1 MAKSVKN
8 IDVRSRLIQVGLS
21 TFAKRGYHGT
31 GIKEIVD
38 TAEIPKGSF
47 YNYFKSKEEFG
58 VEIVRC
64 HSVEFW
70 KNWNECFDVNEE
82 NPIEALKK
90 CFNRMITEHE
100 ECVVWTCGIVGILVA
115 EMSATSELCRIT
127 AHEVM
132 NGWQSNLAIYIRSAQ
147 ELGIARADISA
158 EDFSAL
164 FWDAWHGSLIRVKI
178 ENSITPVKLC
188 AAVMLNRII
197 R

>member
-1 MAKSVKN
+1 MAKSFKN

-64 HSVEFW
+64 HSAEFW
-70 KNWNECFDVNEE
+70 KNWNDCFDPKEA
-82 NPIEALKK
+82 NPVEALKN
-90 CFNRMITEHE
+90 CFNKMITEYE
-100 ECVVWTCGIVGILVA
+100 ECTVWTCSIVGILVA
-115 EMSATSELCRIT
+115 EMSATSELCRKT

-132 NGWQSNLAIYIRSAQ
+132 DEWCSNLANHIHNAQ
-147 ELGIARADISA
+147 DLGIARADISA

-164 FWDAWHGSLIRVKI
+164 FWDAWHGSLVRVKI
-178 ENSITPVKLC
+178 ENTTAPVKQC
-188 AAVMLNRII
+188 AALMLNRII